1 MSRMSYE
8 WTIDLA

>member
-1 MSRMSYE
+1 MSYE